1 MDVFPQFQRES
12 FRKTVRDGS
21 ERERERDEERGGERE
36 SEIQRGETK
45 RYKHYKVEMKRGEAS
60 GGKDETD

>member
-1 MDVFPQFQRES
+1 M
-12 FRKTVRDGS
+12 RDGS